1 MIRIDPDLNELEVL
15 VVAEYYKERGID
27 HYSLYKG
34 NGCIWGAS
42 GSSSIPINQYF
53 IFRDGHLVDIQID

>member
-1 MIRIDPDLNELEVL
+1 MIRIDPNLNELEVF

-42 GSSSIPINQYF
+42 GSSSIPINEYF
-53 IFRDGHLVDIQID
+53 IFNRGKLVDVQVD